1 MDKITFTI
9 PKSTKFLTHQ
19 PNSNQ
24 PIKQSINLNYVQ
36 IAPNVYKFG
45 TDINDNVHAL
55 YHKAVELRKT
65 NTREAL
71 VLFEKCKTLLNNTV
85 KLELAYEI
93 FVNLAL
99 LVTELDGSID
109 IVEHHYED
117 ALKIYPDRAE
127 PYYYLSIYCQ
137 KRSNYEK
144 SYELLKKALL
154 LSYEEVI
161 NKYSKVQKNAYGK
174 YLYDNLSVACYWLKR
189 HDEAIHLIET
199 IIDDPDFSNHKERLQ
214 KNLDLSKIEL
224 TNGI

>member
-1 MDKITFTI
+1 MDKITFTL
-9 PKSTKFLTHQ
+9 PKSTKQLEHQ

-24 PIKQSINLNYVQ
+24 PTKQPNNLNYVQ

-45 TDINDNVHAL
+45 TDIDDNVYAL

-71 VLFEKCKTLLNNTV
+71 VLFEKCKTLLNDTV
-85 KLELAYEI
+85 KPEMAYEI

-109 IVEHHYED
+109 IVEHYYED
-117 ALKIYPDRAE
+117 ALKICPDRAE

-137 KRSNYEK
+137 KNSNYEK
-144 SYELLKKALL
+144 SYELLQKALL
-154 LSYEEVI
+154 LSYEEAI
-161 NKYSKVQKNAYGK
+161 NKYSKVQKTAYGK
-174 YLYDNLSVACYWLKR
+174 YLYDNLSVACYWLKK
-189 HDEAIHLIET
+189 HEEAIHLIET

-214 KNLDLSKIEL
+214 KNLELSKIEL
-224 TNGI
+224 TSGR